1 MPRALSVGQ
10 PRPVIGATYA
20 LAAAGDAYRQ
30 ASGGQ
35 VSGKVV
41 ITG

>member
-1 MPRALSVGQ
+1 MLGAVSAGQ
-10 PRPVIGATYA
+10 SRPVIGATSV
-20 LAAAGDAYRQ
+20 LAAVGDAYRQ

-35 VSGKVV
+35 VIGKVV